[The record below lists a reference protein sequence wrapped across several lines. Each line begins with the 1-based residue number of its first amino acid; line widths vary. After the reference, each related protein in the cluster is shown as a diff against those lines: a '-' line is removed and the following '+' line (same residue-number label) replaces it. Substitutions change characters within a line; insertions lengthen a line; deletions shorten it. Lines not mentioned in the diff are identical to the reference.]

1 MEELIAVIK
10 GNISDFQAK
19 MNQVSS
25 KLENVSKKFKDIGE
39 TASKFVTL
47 PVLAAGAA
55 SFKMASDYQ
64 ESINKVDVAFKDSAD
79 EVKKWSETTLK
90 AFGIASGTA
99 LDMAALYGDMAT
111 SMGFNSQQAAKM
123 SMELVG
129 LAGDMASF
137 KNISIDVANI
147 ALKSIFTGETESL
160 KTLGIVMTEANIKAY
175 MLSQGIKTNY
185 DTMDQAQKVAIRYQY
200 VMAQTANSQG
210 DFARTGGGAAN
221 QMRIMWE
228 SLKELAVTFGNVL
241 LPAITKIIK
250 KINEWL
256 ESLRNTSPEL
266 KKMIIVIAA
275 LAAAVGP
282 LLVALGFLTSTII
295 PALVAGGAAVSVAWL
310 PITAIIVGITG
321 AILLLNSAA
330 KETNNAV
337 KAIDEE
343 QKQVNKLVMQLTDA
357 NTKEGDRKKILDDL
371 NRINPKIVEN
381 INAEKISVSQL
392 TDNLRAYN
400 EEISNRIIL
409 ANIQA
414 EEEKELARLA
424 DVRTKIAEA
433 QIKVLDII
441 LASNEGIALSE
452 DTFNGK
458 LEKTLKY
465 LSDEVEKQKQL
476 KQLGD
481 VRVTRAG
488 TLVDY
493 RTKEQRQLQELIDLN
508 SYLITQGGILN
519 KTESKTEGY
528 QKKVQAL
535 KDILGLSEKVSK
547 TLTPDGGEGGD
558 DTVLGL
564 IPKLKKQIE
573 ELEKK
578 KNSLISENSI
588 KETQKQ
594 IDVLKSQL
602 DDLTN
607 WRGGELKEIKPK
619 ELGKNTLTKDLKV
632 TAEALKD
639 VNKEYITYIENSET
653 YGGVVERTFRQATSS
668 IRGVIGELQ
677 EFEIN
682 MNAIFEDLAEST
694 ITAFATEIGNVL
706 GGGDFGLDRI
716 LTMFAD
722 WAIKLGSI
730 LIAAGVSITAFKTQI
745 LANPLGV
752 VALGAALV
760 AAGAAVKAA
769 VQTNPTSSSGSGSSS
784 GGGRDN
790 WDAFGERN
798 LRGKIEVQ
806 VNGVLKGSGR
816 DLYGVI
822 TKENTRKSL

>member
-1 MEELIAVIK
+1 MEELVAVIK

-25 KLENVSKKFKDIGE
+25 KLEKVSKKFKDIGE

-64 ESINKVDVAFKDSAD
+64 ESLNKVDVAFRDSAD

-137 KNISIDVANI
+137 KNISIDVANT

-160 KTLGIVMTEANIKAY
+160 KTLGIVMTEANIKAW
-175 MLSQGIKTNY
+175 MLTQGIKTNY

-241 LPAITKIIK
+241 LPTITNIIK

-275 LAAAVGP
+275 IAAAIGP
-282 LLVALGFLTSTII
+282 LSLALSGILKIVPAIVATFSAFGSAII
-295 PALVAGGAAVSVAWL
+295 
-310 PITAIIVGITG
+310 PITAAIAAVTIGIKLFSKENNSG
-321 AILLLNSAA
+321 A
-330 KETNNAV
+330 
-337 KAIDEE
+337 KAIDAVNSKINEE
-343 QKQVNKLVMQLTDA
+343 VFKLNSLFAAIKNASQGTDERNKLIEIANQRYGTYLPNLLTEKSTLLEIEKAQKMATDA
-357 NTKEGDRKKILDDL
+357 LIANIAVKESQAQIDALLLERTRKFQELFNEYFSAFGKKYGVDRVPMMMQDLQDAISMAVEFPEGAAKKGYNFYQQWIDGMSRSTGRLKWDFADFQESFLAMVDFGLGQKDPLALLKSYIDSYSKLLNLSDKEPAMGSGLSTKPAGKIKFSLPDYENPPIFLSPQMIKGIDIIKKDFLGRKQDFLDIQKVMATPLPERVISDL
-371 NRINPKIVEN
+371 EQYSNGVYLLTNRIRDGFSNA
-381 INAEKISVSQL
+381 INTTRQV
-392 TDNLRAYN
+392 
-400 EEISNRIIL
+400 
-409 ANIQA
+409 
-414 EEEKELARLA
+414 
-424 DVRTKIAEA
+424 
-433 QIKVLDII
+433 VLDM
-441 LASNEGIALSE
+441 NALME
-452 DTFNGK
+452 D
-458 LEKTLKY
+458 L
-465 LSDEVEKQKQL
+465 
-476 KQLGD
+476 
-481 VRVTRAG
+481 
-488 TLVDY
+488 
-493 RTKEQRQLQELIDLN
+493 
-508 SYLITQGGILN
+508 
-519 KTESKTEGY
+519 
-528 QKKVQAL
+528 
-535 KDILGLSEKVSK
+535 
-547 TLTPDGGEGGD
+547 
-558 DTVLGL
+558 
-564 IPKLKKQIE
+564 
-573 ELEKK
+573 
-578 KNSLISENSI
+578 
-588 KETQKQ
+588 
-594 IDVLKSQL
+594 
-602 DDLTN
+602 
-607 WRGGELKEIKPK
+607 
-619 ELGKNTLTKDLKV
+619 
-632 TAEALKD
+632 
-639 VNKEYITYIENSET
+639 IENS
-653 YGGVVERTFRQATSS
+653 
-668 IRGVIGELQ
+668 
-677 EFEIN
+677 
-682 MNAIFEDLAEST
+682 

-730 LIAAGVSITAFKTQI
+730 LIAAGISIESFKTQI

-760 AAGAAVKAA
+760 AAGAAVKSA
-769 VQTNPTSSSGSGSSS
+769 VQTNPTSSSGAGSSS
-784 GGGRDN
+784 SGGRDN